1 MKSRIDSP
9 LPGRLTRRIATVTTW
24 APDASW
30 ASRMVS
36 FEEYLPVPTIS
47 RDENSLPPITRF
59 VSYIANLPF
68 FVGSPRTAGPQPRD
82 VLRLALQASP
92 HGAND
97 FHAVPFTELH
107 GSVLAL
113 RRDLAVHR

>member
-36 FEEYLPVPTIS
+36 FEEYLPVPTIR

-59 VSYIANLPF
+59 VSYIANLLRSFHRSARAP
-68 FVGSPRTAGPQPRD
+68 TALTSHN
-82 VLRLALQASP
+82 LRS
-92 HGAND
+92 
-97 FHAVPFTELH
+97 FHRSARAPPAPT
-107 GSVLAL
+107 S
-113 RRDLAVHR
+113 HRL